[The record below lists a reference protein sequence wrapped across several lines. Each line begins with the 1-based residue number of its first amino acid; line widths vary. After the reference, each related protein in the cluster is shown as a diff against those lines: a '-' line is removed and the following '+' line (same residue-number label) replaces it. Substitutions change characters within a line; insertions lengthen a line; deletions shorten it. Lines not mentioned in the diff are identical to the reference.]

1 MVSKLKYG
9 NTNTFFIRGIGG
21 NLLVDTDY
29 AGTISAFYR
38 EIKEHNIK
46 ISDITYVLATHYHPD
61 HIGIVSE
68 LMKQGIKLLLVNE
81 QCAYVHFADEIFSRD
96 KRLNYEPIN
105 TDNAIIVSSDDSRG
119 FLGKIGIDGEI
130 ILTTSHS
137 KDSIS
142 LILDNGVCIVGDLEP
157 FEYLNAYDDNISLK
171 EDWELVM
178 SRNPKIIYYAHA
190 NEKVL

>member
-105 TDNAIIVSSDDSRG
+105 TDNAYINKYLFKSADVFINKNILSMLIAFTIKFLFIIFLNSS
-119 FLGKIGIDGEI
+119 I
-130 ILTTSHS
+130 
-137 KDSIS
+137 
-142 LILDNGVCIVGDLEP
+142 P
-157 FEYLNAYDDNISLK
+157 
-171 EDWELVM
+171 
-178 SRNPKIIYYAHA
+178 
-190 NEKVL
+190 